1 VTRCRELEHAQGRA
15 RRQRSSC
22 GLGALGSGYR
32 RDVAGSAIRALGTA
46 AEVADRALAPLG
58 LLIDEIPRQR
68 RTLAERGHR
77 PWPLPQRDWLMA
89 QSWLDLLFAHWAV
102 PPSAIDRLLPW
113 PLRAQV
119 YDGSAWLGI
128 TPFVVSGLR
137 LRGVPPLPW
146 LSRFPELNVRT
157 YVEVAG
163 RPGIYFFSL
172 DAARRTAVFVARRTY
187 RLPYFHAR
195 MSSEW
200 VGTHMR
206 YESVRVDGS
215 GPAARFRA
223 EYRPSGGHA
232 DDPLARWLTERY
244 CLYVLDDRGEVLRGE
259 IHHPP
264 WPLQRAEGQLSAAA
278 MVVPLGLKLEGEPL
292 LHFSARQDVLLW
304 ALARV

>member
-1 VTRCRELEHAQGRA
+1 
-15 RRQRSSC
+15 
-22 GLGALGSGYR
+22 
-32 RDVAGSAIRALGTA
+32 VAGSAIRALGTA

-68 RTLAERGHR
+68 HTLAERGHR

-102 PPSAIDRLLPW
+102 PPDAIDRLLPW

-119 YDGSAWLGI
+119 YDGSAWLGV

-172 DAARRTAVFVARRTY
+172 DAARRAAVFVARRTY

-200 VGTHMR
+200 LGPHMR

-215 GPAARFRA
+215 GPAARFRG
-223 EYRPSGGHA
+223 EYRPIGGHT

-244 CLYVLDDRGEVLRGE
+244 CLYVVDHRGEVLRGE

-264 WPLQRAEGQLSAAA
+264 WPLQPAEGQLSAAA
-278 MVVPLGLKLEGEPL
+278 MVVPLGLRLEGEPL

-304 ALARV
+304 ALDRV

>member
-1 VTRCRELEHAQGRA
+1 
-15 RRQRSSC
+15 
-22 GLGALGSGYR
+22 
-32 RDVAGSAIRALGTA
+32 VAGSAIRALGTA

-77 PWPLPQRDWLMA
+77 PWPLPERDWLMG

-102 PPSAIDRLLPW
+102 PPDAIDRLLPW

-195 MSSEW
+195 MSSKW
-200 VGTHMR
+200 LGTHLR

-215 GPAARFRA
+215 GPAARFRG
-223 EYRPSGGHA
+223 EYRPSGGPT

-244 CLYVLDDRGEVLRGE
+244 CLYVVDDRGRVLRGE

-264 WPLQRAEGQLSAAA
+264 WPLQPAEGQLSASA
-278 MVVPLGLKLEGEPL
+278 MVVPLGLRLEGDPL